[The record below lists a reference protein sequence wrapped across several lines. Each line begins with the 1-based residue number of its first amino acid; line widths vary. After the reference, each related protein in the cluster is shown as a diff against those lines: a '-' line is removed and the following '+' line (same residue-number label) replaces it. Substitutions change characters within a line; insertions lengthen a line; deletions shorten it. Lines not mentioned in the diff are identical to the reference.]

1 MYIMV
6 VLGFLG
12 WIFLAIYG
20 GIGLVALPG
29 DFIGGYVNRPKVLK
43 PEEAKAKKQE
53 IEKQSSELVE
63 MGETLKEEEE
73 MLGKTDGW
81 WDKRKQQGK
90 VERLFQKFKES
101 VVKLEEDYELFDA
114 ELKIQNQNPVVP
126 VL

>member
-1 MYIMV
+1 MV

>member
-1 MYIMV
+1 M
-6 VLGFLG
+6 
-12 WIFLAIYG
+12 
-20 GIGLVALPG
+20 
-29 DFIGGYVNRPKVLK
+29 NRPKVLK